1 MNSKRNDMK
10 SFVYGEEQ
18 MGTEQNLPISV
29 IVLPDYQ
36 PRIFFNEQKLE
47 ELAQNI
53 KSQGILNRLIVRRIA
68 GTDKYELVAGGRRF
82 RAAQKAGLSEVP
94 VVVKKLADDEALAI
108 AITENLQREDLNPF
122 EETEGIIRLLAVR
135 TGKPQEAI
143 PQILTRMYND
153 SKRKSSSEQNVLFT
167 DEGQTIQ
174 AVFNELSTISWES
187 FVSSRLSLLNLPRDI
202 LSPLK
207 EGKIEYT
214 KAKAIARIKD
224 EEKRAELLEQAIAQE
239 LSLSQI
245 RERLRLLESQESDN
259 STPTIQKTLS
269 ETYEKLKKSQLWKKD
284 PKKWRKAE
292 TLLKKLEQLLESDSD
307 ETADS

>member
-1 MNSKRNDMK
+1 MNSKRNNMK

-36 PRIFFNEQKLE
+36 PRIFFDEQKLE

-187 FVSSRLSLLNLPRDI
+187 FVSSRLSLLNLPKDI
-202 LSPLK
+202 LSALK

-224 EEKRAELLEQAIAQE
+224 EEKRAELLEQATAQE

-259 STPTIQKTLS
+259 STPTVQKTLS
-269 ETYEKLKKSQLWKKD
+269 ETYEKLKKAQLWKKD
-284 PKKWRKAE
+284 PKKWHKAQ

>member
-1 MNSKRNDMK
+1 MNSKRNNMK

-36 PRIFFNEQKLE
+36 PRLFFDKQKLE

-53 KSQGILNRLIVRRIA
+53 KSQGILNRLIVRRIT

-94 VVVKKLADDEALAI
+94 VVVKKLTDDEALAI
-108 AITENLQREDLNPF
+108 ALTENLQREDLNPL
-122 EETEGIIRLLAVR
+122 EETEGIIRLLAVK
-135 TGKPQEAI
+135 TGNPQEAI

-167 DEGQTIQ
+167 DDGQTIQ

-214 KAKAIARIKD
+214 KAKAIAKVKD
-224 EEKRAELLEQAIAQE
+224 EEKRVELLEEAITHE

-245 RERLRLLESQESDN
+245 RERLRLLGSQESNN
-259 STPTIQKTLS
+259 STPTAQKSLN
-269 ETYEKLKKSQLWKKD
+269 ETYEKLKKAQLWKKD
-284 PKKWRKAE
+284 PKKWHKAQ
-292 TLLKKLEQLLESDSD
+292 TLLMKLEQLLEPDAD
-307 ETADS
+307 ETAN